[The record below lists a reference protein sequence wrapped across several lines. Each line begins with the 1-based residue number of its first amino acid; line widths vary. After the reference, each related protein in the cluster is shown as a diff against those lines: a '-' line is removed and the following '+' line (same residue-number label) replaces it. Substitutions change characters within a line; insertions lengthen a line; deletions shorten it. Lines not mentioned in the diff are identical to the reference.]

1 MEFCQNIR
9 KPVESLQSR
18 TLVIQANLVE
28 IKKIMSTWAKIPL
41 FERKDARKDMV
52 LCLDERVD
60 RKTKR
65 YAEIE
70 AAAVKIKKYNTLK
83 ECLLAVTLQIFTTY
97 FRLVNEN
104 MKLFGMDNNQNSG
117 VWIGKR

>member
-1 MEFCQNIR
+1 VSFHFLILKHLAKLYVLSLDIMDFCQNIR

-83 ECLLAVTLQIFTTY
+83 
-97 FRLVNEN
+97 R
-104 MKLFGMDNNQNSG
+104 MSS
-117 VWIGKR
+117 